1 MAARCEILHHMR
13 ARRPRN
19 RSGLLALGAIA
30 FLALALGA
38 AAPAGAG
45 LPGAANGN
53 IAFVSDRD
61 PLGTGNAQV
70 FVMGPQ
76 GENPT
81 NLSTD
86 NSNEGG
92 PAFSPDGSR
101 IAFVWSP
108 DFAEDKYAGDEL
120 VLMNADGSNR
130 ERLTRTYDSETEPT
144 WSPDGSKIAFV
155 SFPAEGGTYTL
166 EAMNAD
172 GSGRTP
178 LLTAS
183 DPEAIGFREP
193 AWSPDGT
200 KIAYTDPGG
209 SGDIWVL
216 DLATGTRTQLTNSPN
231 IEGEADWSPDGTK
244 IAYVS
249 DPYILT
255 ANSLHSNP
263 DIWTMNADGSDKTR
277 LTQDPQADEE
287 PAWSPD
293 GTKIAYTRRQAE
305 TDPQAYFYYPA
316 DIHVMNAD
324 GSGDQLLLGGPFSDE
339 APSWQPLG
347 KAASEAP
354 PAFTGV
360 ISIPPRL
367 VIYPKSTQAL
377 ASATAARRHRRR
389 ATVRFRLSKR
399 ASVKLAVE
407 RLSRGRK
414 VRRGH
419 HTVCVPAKRGHV
431 TRRRRCTAGKLVGW
445 IVRRGRHGRNRVG
458 FTGRFGRRWLKAGR
472 YRITAGAVDRR
483 ANPARHRR
491 SRQFRIAR

>member
-1 MAARCEILHHMR
+1 M
-13 ARRPRN
+13 
-19 RSGLLALGAIA
+19 GTIA
-30 FLALALGA
+30 FLALALGGA
-38 AAPAGAG
+38 AQADAA

-86 NSNEGG
+86 NSNEVG

-101 IAFVWSP
+101 IAFDWSP
-108 DFAEDKYAGDEL
+108 DFEEDKYAGDEL

-130 ERLTRTYDSETEPT
+130 ERLTRTYDDETEPAF
-144 WSPDGSKIAFV
+144 SPDGSKIAFV
-155 SFPAEGGTYTL
+155 SFPQEGGSYSL
-166 EAMNAD
+166 EVMNAD

-178 LLTAS
+178 LLTVS
-183 DPEAIGFREP
+183 GPEEIGFREP

-200 KIAYTDPGG
+200 KIAYTASGG
-209 SGDIWVL
+209 SGDIWVI

-255 ANSLHSNP
+255 SSSLHSNP
-263 DIWTMNADGSDKTR
+263 EIWMMNADGSGKTQ
-277 LTQDPQADEE
+277 LTHDPQADEE

-293 GTKIAYTRRQAE
+293 GTKIAYTRRRAE
-305 TDPQAYFYYPA
+305 TDPQAYDYYPA

-324 GSGDQLLLGGPFSDE
+324 GSGDQLLLGGLSSDE

-347 KAASEAP
+347 KAASEVP
-354 PAFTGV
+354 PAFTGL
-360 ISIPPRL
+360 ISIPPHL
-367 VIYPKSTQAL
+367 VIYPKSTQAVV
-377 ASATAARRHRRR
+377 SATASRRQRRS
-389 ATVRFRLSKR
+389 ATIRFRLSKR

-407 RLSRGRK
+407 RLRRGRK

-419 HTVCVPAKRGHV
+419 HTVCVPAKRGQV
-431 TRRRRCTAGKLVGW
+431 ARRRRCAAGKLVGW
-445 IVRRGRHGRNRVG
+445 IVRRGRHGRNRVP
-458 FTGRFGRRWLKAGR
+458 FAGRFGHRRLKPGR

-483 ANPARHRR
+483 ANPAPHRR